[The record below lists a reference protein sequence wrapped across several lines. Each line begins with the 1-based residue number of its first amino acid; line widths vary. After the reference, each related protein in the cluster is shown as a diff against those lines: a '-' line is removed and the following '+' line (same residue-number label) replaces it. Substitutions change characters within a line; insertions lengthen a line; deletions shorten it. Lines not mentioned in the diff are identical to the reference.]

1 MVFQGPKMSFMGHL
15 SLRSPRLT
23 SASKSVSIV
32 SALIL
37 DLSGQLVAQGIIAW
51 GDSLKPGCAFK
62 DHISLRPDLD
72 TARKSSMSRL
82 LPFKSGASIL

>member
-1 MVFQGPKMSFMGHL
+1 MS
-15 SLRSPRLT
+15 
-23 SASKSVSIV
+23 VV

-37 DLSGQLVAQGIIAW
+37 DLSGQLVVQGIIAW

-62 DHISLRPDLD
+62 DHISLSPDLD
-72 TARKSSMSRL
+72 AAKKSSMSRL